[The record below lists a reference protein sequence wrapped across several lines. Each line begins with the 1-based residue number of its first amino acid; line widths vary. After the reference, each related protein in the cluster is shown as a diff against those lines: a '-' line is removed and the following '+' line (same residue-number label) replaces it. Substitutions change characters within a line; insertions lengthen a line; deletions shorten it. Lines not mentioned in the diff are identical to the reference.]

1 MVTIASLG
9 GGASRNRSIFC
20 LLFFRWVFFLRQ
32 VTTVPLLG
40 NLLFPSIMCLLGG
53 TQEGTQRC
61 MSQTKKQLPASIKH
75 CPVLVPQIILRDLF
89 CFGQLGKKYFHEDG
103 FAFPKCFPDCWFL
116 SKPQLLV
123 GWNVVFTSNRIVFP
137 GHFMENC
144 LVQLIKLLMVQRSG
158 KAQLTGARTH
168 LNCFAANK
176 IQRKHTKKQPSKKN
190 MHFFNLHHWCFCP
203 KKLLYYNWRFF
214 KEFLFLDETKLLRCF
229 LVHFF
234 TTEAWSE
241 LWVGS
246 WFRWVMEPS
255 NDHRCGNPL
264 ELVGWEL
271 VG

>member
-1 MVTIASLG
+1 
-9 GGASRNRSIFC
+9 
-20 LLFFRWVFFLRQ
+20 
-32 VTTVPLLG
+32 
-40 NLLFPSIMCLLGG
+40 
-53 TQEGTQRC
+53 

-75 CPVLVPQIILRDLF
+75 YLVLVPPIIPRHLF

-123 GWNVVFTSNRIVFP
+123 GWDVVFTSNRIVFP
-137 GHFMENC
+137 GHFMENY

-176 IQRKHTKKQPSKKN
+176 IQRKHTKKQPSKKKN
-190 MHFFNLHHWCFCP
+190 AFLQSSSCFCP
-203 KKLLYYNWRFF
+203 KQLVCFNWRIFVSGMKRNCSAAF
-214 KEFLFLDETKLLRCF
+214 WFIFS
-229 LVHFF
+229 
-234 TTEAWSE
+234 TEAWSE

-246 WFRWVMEPS
+246 WFRWAMEPS
-255 NDHRCGNPL
+255 NDHRCGSPL